1 MIMKIL
7 FVDDEEDIRKVGE
20 VSLAKVGNHDVH
32 VAANVD
38 EAMTVLSSEV
48 PDLILLDVMMPGTDG
63 LTMLERLR
71 ADSGTKDIPVIFMT
85 AKVQKH
91 EVEDYMARG
100 AKGVIKKPFDP
111 LTLPDEI
118 GAIVG

>member
-1 MIMKIL
+1 MKIL